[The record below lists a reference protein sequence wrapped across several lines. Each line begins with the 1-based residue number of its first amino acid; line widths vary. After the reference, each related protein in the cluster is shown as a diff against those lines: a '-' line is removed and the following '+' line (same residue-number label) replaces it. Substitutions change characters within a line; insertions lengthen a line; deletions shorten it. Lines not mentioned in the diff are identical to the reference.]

1 MLFTDLIVVWLELL
15 FLAIPNNIDLAAER
29 NMKRGAFEQ
38 QVIIIVPSIYL
49 VWKDLDIE
57 RWSESSS
64 LPYFI
69 VQVLRNLS
77 EFDAFIWYFV
87 VHYSDEIRE
96 MLQLVHR
103 PIVRE
108 GLIAR
113 AYTNAIFGM
122 RRLYRLHQE
131 EEQDLLEQPQE
142 LRRMYRLRLEPL
154 QELGRLYRLRQ
165 EQEQDLLK
173 ESQDLLKESQEFVPD
188 LGTSVLFVFGITANF
203 VSRYSGYDPA
213 FVLGVNSTLLLVSII
228 RTSERDLELQE
239 LQSAIWVRLILFILC
254 VLIIMT

>member
-142 LRRMYRLRLEPL
+142 
-154 QELGRLYRLRQ
+154 
-165 EQEQDLLK
+165 
-173 ESQDLLKESQEFVPD
+173 FVPD

-213 FVLGVNSTLLLVSII
+213 FVLGVNSTLLLVSVI